1 MAGNLPLVDF
11 VPLVLIILT
20 VAIAFFA
27 LYKYLKIEKTQTAL
41 VIGIAFLLL
50 TISIFISSF
59 LDGKSGTL
67 FYDNDLGGIGQYLQL
82 LAYIIFLLAVDPMK
96 VINDLRAK

>member
-11 VPLVLIILT
+11 VPILVIILT

-27 LYKYLKIEKTQTAL
+27 LYKYLKIEKTQSAL
-41 VIGIAFLLL
+41 VIGVAFLLL
-50 TISIFISSF
+50 TLSIIITSF
-59 LDGKSGTL
+59 LDGGQGKL

-82 LAYIIFLLAVDPMK
+82 LAYIIFLLAVEPMK